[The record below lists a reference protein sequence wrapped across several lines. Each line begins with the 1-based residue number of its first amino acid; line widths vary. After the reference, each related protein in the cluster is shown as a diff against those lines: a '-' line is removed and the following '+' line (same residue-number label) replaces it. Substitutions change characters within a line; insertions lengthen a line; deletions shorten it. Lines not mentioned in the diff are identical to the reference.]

1 MMHTYTHAISGGCS
15 TESHWY
21 AGDVY
26 EFYFHADKLEGMQR
40 YDEVLYEQ

>member
-1 MMHTYTHAISGGCS
+1 MHTYTHAISGGCS

-26 EFYFHADKLEGMQR
+26 EFGFCLDKFIDLMKAFKGLGI
-40 YDEVLYEQ
+40 EV

>member
-1 MMHTYTHAISGGCS
+1 MMHTYTHAISGGSS

-26 EFYFHADKLEGMQR
+26 EFGFYLDKLIDMTAYEGA
-40 YDEVLYEQ
+40 LYGE

>member
-1 MMHTYTHAISGGCS
+1 MHTYTHAISGGCS

-26 EFYFHADKLEGMQR
+26 EFGFCLDKFIDMTVHEGA
-40 YDEVLYEQ
+40 LYGE